1 MTLTSTK
8 PNENEPQTRGQ
19 EVIFYTNNNDED
31 VEANNL
37 DDKSNVG
44 SPDAPANTNNVKR
57 GYFNVTAKTV
67 ACGFA
72 FLMAVGA
79 IGIAAGVG
87 IAGATESATQVNLQS
102 ATPEIDWDDDWT
114 PGAGKSGKGQFDFV
128 ECIIEP
134 IIALKS
140 GPPEGDLSMKKFEK
154 TLWKPYIKKCED
166 FWSYI
171 AYFFTVGG
179 FGTFVGERVDQ
190 ALQVQANAVTVNDN
204 DNNVAMMMTELS
216 DSTGCSA
223 IMEAVGDEMPI
234 VYLASLSDEARV
246 KLLENVQE
254 CLRTITSDAIFGD
267 EVQAALQLD

>member
-1 MTLTSTK
+1 M
-8 PNENEPQTRGQ
+8 
-19 EVIFYTNNNDED
+19 IFYTNNNDED

-102 ATPEIDWDDDWT
+102 ATPEMFDDWF
-114 PGAGKSGKGQFDFV
+114 PSGSGKSGKGQFDFV

-134 IIALKS
+134 IMALKS
-140 GPPEGDLSMKKFEK
+140 GPPEADLSMKKFEK

-166 FWSYI
+166 FWSII

-179 FGTFVGERVDQ
+179 FGVRVAGMADQ
-190 ALQVQANAVTVNDN
+190 ALQVQENAVNDN
-204 DNNVAMMMTELS
+204 DNNMAMMMTELS
-216 DSTGCSA
+216 DSAGCSA
-223 IMEAVGDEMPI
+223 LMEAAGEGNPI
-234 VYLASLSDEARV
+234 VYLATTSDEAREE
-246 KLLENVQE
+246 LLGNVQD
-254 CLRTITSDAIFGD
+254 CLRTITSDEQNVAILGD
-267 EVQAALQLD
+267 EAALLLN